1 LCAFFPHKYPPE
13 VLERVQKEQ
22 PLRFKWGQVITPS
35 AGGTRK

>member
-1 LCAFFPHKYPPE
+1 LSAFFPHKYPPE
-13 VLERVQKEQ
+13 VLERVQKE